1 MKRHERC
8 RIGGSFG
15 AGEIPLLSLFLY
27 LFDEEELGF
36 TTHLLDSRSS
46 PRADPSRRQCQVGSL
61 AGAAHLSNDNAGV
74 LRQAQ

>member
-1 MKRHERC
+1 MKRHEWC

-15 AGEIPLLSLFLY
+15 AGEIPLLSSFLY
-27 LFDEEELGF
+27 LFDVAELGL
-36 TTHLLDSRSS
+36 TAHLLDSRPSLS
-46 PRADPSRRQCQVGSL
+46 ADPSRRQCQVGSL

>member
-15 AGEIPLLSLFLY
+15 AGEIPLLSSFLY
-27 LFDEEELGF
+27 LLDEAELGLMA
-36 TTHLLDSRSS
+36 HLLDLRSS
-46 PRADPSRRQCQVGSL
+46 LRADPSRRQCQVGSL